1 MKKKV
6 DLKRDVGSN
15 EGAEPHAS
23 PIQVGISACLLGES
37 VRFDGGHKRSVFCS
51 DVLSEYFQF
60 VPLCPEIGIGLG
72 VPRQTIRL
80 VGDPV
85 NPHAR
90 GSRDAT
96 LDVTDALRT
105 YAERQFDRVAPMS
118 GYIFCANSPS
128 CGMERVRV
136 YNEAGTGAARE
147 GVGIYAKALM
157 TRFPLLP
164 VEESGRLNDPLL
176 RENFVTRVFAYDDWQ
191 RLSQQPLT
199 LAAITTF
206 HSRYKL
212 LLMAHSQG
220 AYRTLGQLLGQGH
233 GRPVEELADTY
244 IRELM
249 GALKRRPS
257 RRNHTNVLQHM
268 QGYYSRKLSRAERA
282 QLTQVIDEYRR
293 GLLPLLAPLTLL
305 RHFQGIHPDGYI
317 AAQAYLHPYPEQL
330 KLRYGV

>member
-1 MKKKV
+1 M
-6 DLKRDVGSN
+6 N
-15 EGAEPHAS
+15 EHAVINSSDKEPLP
-23 PIQVGISACLLGES
+23 PIKVGISACLLGEK
-37 VRFDGGHKRSVFCS
+37 VRFDGGHKRSAFCS

-80 VGDPV
+80 VGDPDA
-85 NPHAR
+85 PRAR
-90 GSRDAT
+90 GSRDPS
-96 LDVTDALRT
+96 LDVTDALRS
-105 YAERQFDRVAPMS
+105 YAEHQFERVAPMS
-118 GYIFCANSPS
+118 GYIFCAKSPS

-136 YNEAGTGAARE
+136 YNEAGTGAERE
-147 GVGIYAKALM
+147 GVGIYARALM
-157 TRFPLLP
+157 ERFPLMP

-176 RENFVTRVFAYDDWQ
+176 RENFVTRVFAYEDWQ
-191 RLSQQPLT
+191 RMSREPLSLASLT
-199 LAAITTF
+199 VF

-212 LLMAHSQG
+212 LVMAHCQE
-220 AYRTLGQLLGQGH
+220 AYRSLGRLLGEGH
-233 GRPVEELADTY
+233 RRPVDELASDY
-244 IRELM
+244 IVKLM

-268 QGYYSRKLSRAERA
+268 QGYYSSKLSRAERA

-305 RHFQGIHPDGYI
+305 RHFQVIHPDAYI